1 MCCFCLLQWILCHY
15 WRKTLLERKKIIL
28 VSRSHCGLYSILVIN
43 NITNERYLPNR
54 CLSLLFHQKHLFS
67 IISHSYLSHHSKYI
81 RCGPLYLFK
90 NSSCLY
96 VKSLHPICYPIY
108 IIVLAN
114 RHFHR
119 STWVNRSLYN
129 NELTCSPRW

>member
-1 MCCFCLLQWILCHY
+1 MRDTF
-15 WRKTLLERKKIIL
+15 RTG
-28 VSRSHCGLYSILVIN
+28 VSHCFFIKN
-43 NITNERYLPNR
+43 TCFR
-54 CLSLLFHQKHLFS
+54 LSLIAFWV
-67 IISHSYLSHHSKYI
+67 ISHSYLSHHSKYI

-119 STWVNRSLYN
+119 STRVNRSLYN
-129 NELTCSPRW
+129 NELTCSPGWNDEDAS